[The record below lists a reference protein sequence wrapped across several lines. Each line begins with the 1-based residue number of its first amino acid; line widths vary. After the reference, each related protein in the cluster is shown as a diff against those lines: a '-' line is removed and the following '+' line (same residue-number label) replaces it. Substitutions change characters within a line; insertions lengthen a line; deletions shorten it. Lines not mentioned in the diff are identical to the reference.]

1 MNDRNRAT
9 TLRLRTP
16 TAAPTVG
23 SNPPRSFVGGG
34 QRAGLETRMGPE
46 TRRAPLQTYIPNR
59 PDPTSRAILDE
70 LAVLGLVE
78 PEERD

>member
-1 MNDRNRAT
+1 M
-9 TLRLRTP
+9 
-16 TAAPTVG
+16 
-23 SNPPRSFVGGG
+23 
-34 QRAGLETRMGPE
+34 E